1 MESEIKQLSFLKIEK
16 DKYWNIVYSFLTEKT
31 KEQYGSYDDWFESGN
46 SCTYSYLVDNKMGIR
61 ICNNEEE
68 LLDDDDNDDDY
79 YFYFHIV
86 NQKKCLWAR
95 LKYGI

>member
-1 MESEIKQLSFLKIEK
+1 MESEIKQLSFLKIKK

-31 KEQYGSYDDWFESGN
+31 KEQYGSYDNWFEDGN
-46 SCTYSYLVDNKMGIR
+46 SCTYSYLVDNKMGIC
-61 ICNNEEE
+61 ICNDDDEE
-68 LLDDDDNDDDY
+68 LPDDDDYN

-86 NQKKCLWAR
+86 DQKKCLWAR